1 MNFEKK
7 LKGRGTG
14 KEPKTV
20 HSCRFHCIMTTL
32 GKLLKNEFERGELE
46 KSRLYKNIRVHHPLG
61 RQGVEYM
68 RGRRRS
74 PSTPKSAPVKH
85 QTLLP
90 PPRVSFCW
98 VSCLS
103 QFLPRVLLHG
113 LSKTYSSSLNSTL
126 LVPIFFYQSDS
137 KTSHIDPKNVLPS
150 SLSVLRRSCVCWFG
164 FIFYLGFCSRFS
176 DQGLSD
182 FQINTINLSASVRAR
197 LRFSP
202 LANHLLP

>member
-126 LVPIFFYQSDS
+126 LVPIFFISLIVKRRISTPKTFSHRHCPFFAVVVCVGLDS
-137 KTSHIDPKNVLPS
+137 FFTS
-150 SLSVLRRSCVCWFG
+150 G
-164 FIFYLGFCSRFS
+164 FAP
-176 DQGLSD
+176 D
-182 FQINTINLSASVRAR
+182 FQIRGCLIFRSIQSTCPLPFARVCVSVR
-197 LRFSP
+197 
-202 LANHLLP
+202 